1 MLMSP
6 SRRLLLALVT
16 VLSVVGV
23 SLVVMPPAAQAA
35 VPLQYGGS
43 AGGTFVRALG
53 GAVRSDL
60 TSASAIN
67 GTTYPN
73 AMVNT
78 LAHADVL
85 NGLANVGAIDTSM
98 AATNPGGVTV
108 LAGSARTASV
118 SLLGGAITVE
128 AVETEIVA
136 HHDGAADMDGE
147 ANSTFVG
154 LKIGNA
160 NIPIDVPRGFGIT
173 IPGVASVTLNDS
185 KTTVVGGELTVSGA
199 AITVTLLGAYGESPI
214 GTTIEVNPVDVSIKP
229 FIPTTATPVTGF
241 AYGTFVAVGA
251 PPLLRTISGA
261 TAAVG
266 MPAGGT
272 AGYPLTN
279 STAAVD
285 LPRIASVGAVESVC
299 KATSVPVTL
308 DATCSNEVARLN
320 LLNGLIKA
328 DAVTAVA
335 HLTKDAG
342 GVITTDPSSV
352 IADLRVLGIP
362 IKLQAGATTTI
373 SIPGVLT
380 ITLNRQQV
388 TGNSVTVTAVRV
400 VLGVPLLGLPAGA
413 IIEVA
418 KANVGTP

>member
-1 MLMSP
+1 MQMSFV
-6 SRRLLLALVT
+6 RRLLLALVA
-16 VLSVVGV
+16 VLSMVGV
-23 SLVVMPPAAQAA
+23 GLVATPTANAA
-35 VPLQYGGS
+35 VPLQYAGS

-73 AMVNT
+73 VQVNT

-98 AATNPGGVTV
+98 TATNPGGVTT
-108 LAGSARTASV
+108 LNGAARTAGV
-118 SLLGGAITVE
+118 SLLGGAITVD
-128 AVETEIVA
+128 AVTTNVTG
-136 HHDGAADMDGE
+136 HHDGASVMAGE
-147 ANSTFVG
+147 ANTTFVG

-160 NIPIDVPRGFGIT
+160 QIPINVPRGFGIT
-173 IPGVASVTLNDS
+173 IPNVASVTLNNS
-185 KTTVVGGELTVSGA
+185 KTTVVGGELTVHGS
-199 AITVTLLGAYGESPI
+199 AIQVTLLGAYGQSPI
-214 GTTIEVNPVDVSIKP
+214 GTTIEVNPVNVSIKP
-229 FIPTTATPVTGF
+229 FIPTTATPVSGF

-261 TAAVG
+261 TAAIG
-266 MPAGGT
+266 MPVGGT
-272 AGYPLTN
+272 GGYPLTN

-285 LPRIASVGAVESVC
+285 LPRIASVGAVESIC

-308 DATCSNEVARLN
+308 DATCSNEVARVN

-328 DAVTAVA
+328 DAVTAIA
-335 HLTKDAG
+335 GITKDSG
-342 GVITTDPSSV
+342 GVIATHPFGEIV
-352 IADLRVLGIP
+352 NLRVLGLP
-362 IKLQAGATTTI
+362 IKLKAGANTNIT
-373 SIPGVLT
+373 IPGVLT
-380 ITLNRQQV
+380 LSLNAREV
-388 TGNSVTVTAVRV
+388 TPNSVTVTALRV
-400 VLGVPLLGLPAGA
+400 VLGAPLLGLPAGA